1 MFNYLIIAAIAATA
15 LVVVIGII
23 SMAKGGEF
31 NQKHGN
37 KLMRL
42 RIIMQAA
49 AVLLIMASFWFGN
62 SGS

>member
-42 RIIMQAA
+42 RIIMQAV

-62 SGS
+62 SES